1 MRFIAYENCKRF
13 FKSYKEMNFKRIN
26 LLMIT
31 SNGVGGGP
39 KQISS
44 LCNSISNE
52 INIFVACPRINTLK
66 IYKKNFSN
74 ANFVYIKERKISL
87 KDIYNLCIFIRKNS
101 INIIHSHGKGA
112 SLIGRILAFIFNI
125 KHIYTFH
132 GIHLVFH
139 NFLYK
144 KLFTLYE
151 NLFGFIDSHKIFVS
165 DSEKLCALKKGFIIK
180 KNHSVI
186 LNGINVNN
194 KLIDQKK
201 IKRKIRSKLNIKI
214 DEIIVITVCRLV
226 NQKNI
231 FELLE
236 IAKICKTIKFLI
248 LGNGDLKNQIMEKIK
263 RENIENVF
271 LLGNK
276 KDIKNYLISSDIFIS
291 TSIYEGLPFSVLE
304 AMSYKLP
311 VVLSKVTGNIDTIEN
326 NISGYFYNLGKIIQ
340 ASNIIKH
347 LSVSK
352 KERNLIGVNAYLR
365 IKKKFNLKNMTS
377 MHEKLYFNLVKKNNL

>member
-1 MRFIAYENCKRF
+1 
-13 FKSYKEMNFKRIN
+13 MNLKKIN

-31 SNGVGGGP
+31 SNGLGGGP

-52 INIFVACPRINTLK
+52 INIFVACPSNNTIRIH
-66 IYKKNFSN
+66 KKNFSKT
-74 ANFVYIKERKISL
+74 NFIHIKERKLSL
-87 KDIYNLCIFIRKNS
+87 KDIYDLCIFIRKNS

-112 SLIGRILAFIFNI
+112 SFIGRILALFFRI

-144 KLFTLYE
+144 KLFTIYE
-151 NLFGFIDSHKIFVS
+151 NLFGLIDSHKIFVS
-165 DSEKLCALKKGFIIK
+165 DSEKLCALEQGFIIK

-186 LNGINVNN
+186 FNGVDYNN
-194 KLIDQKK
+194 DFVDQDK
-201 IKRKIRSKLNIKI
+201 IIKKIRSKLNIRL

-236 IAKICKTIKFLI
+236 IAKICKATKFLI
-248 LGNGDLKNQIMEKIK
+248 LGDGDLRNSIMENIK
-263 RENIENVF
+263 NDNIKNVF
-271 LLGNK
+271 LLGDK
-276 KDIKNYLISSDIFIS
+276 KDIKNYLFSSDIFIS

-304 AMSYKLP
+304 AMSFKLP
-311 VVLSKVTGNIDTIEN
+311 VVLSKVTGNVDTIQN
-326 NISGYFYNLGKIIQ
+326 NISGFFYDLGNIIQ
-340 ASNIIKH
+340 ASNIIKC
-347 LSVSK
+347 LSASK
-352 KERNLIGVNAYLR
+352 KKRNLIGENAYLR
-365 IKKKFNLKNMTS
+365 IKKKFNLVQMTS
-377 MHEKLYFNLVKKNNL
+377 LHEELYFKLFKK

>member
-1 MRFIAYENCKRF
+1 
-13 FKSYKEMNFKRIN
+13 MNLKKIN

-44 LCNSISNE
+44 LCNSVSSE
-52 INIFVACPRINTLK
+52 INIFVACPRNNTIR
-66 IYKKNFSN
+66 IYKKNFSKTH
-74 ANFVYIKERKISL
+74 FVYIKERKLSL

-112 SLIGRILAFIFNI
+112 SLIGRILAIIFRLN
-125 KHIYTFH
+125 HIYTFH

-144 KLFTLYE
+144 KFYVLYE
-151 NLFGFIDSHKIFVS
+151 NLFGLIDSHKIFVS
-165 DSEKLCALKKGFIIK
+165 DSEKLCALEKGFIIK
-180 KNHSVI
+180 KNHSI
-186 LNGINVNN
+186 IFNGVDVNN
-194 KLIDQKK
+194 EVIDQEK
-201 IKRKIRSKLNIKI
+201 ITKKIRSKLNIKK

-236 IAKICKTIKFLI
+236 IAKICKATKFLI
-248 LGNGDLKNQIMEKIK
+248 LGDGDLRNQILKNIK
-263 RENIENVF
+263 NYNLQNVF

-276 KDIKNYLISSDIFIS
+276 KEIKKYIVSADIFIS

-304 AMSYKLP
+304 AMSFKLP
-311 VVLSKVTGNIDTIEN
+311 VVLSRVTGNIDTIEN
-326 NISGYFYNLGKIIQ
+326 NISGLFYNLGNIIQ
-340 ASNIIKH
+340 ASNIIKD
-347 LSVSK
+347 LSISK
-352 KERNLIGVNAYLR
+352 KKRNYLGNNAYLR
-365 IKKKFNLKNMTS
+365 IKKKFNLKNMAS
-377 MHEKLYFNLVKKNNL
+377 MHEELYFKLFKK

>member
-1 MRFIAYENCKRF
+1 
-13 FKSYKEMNFKRIN
+13 MNSKKIN

-31 SNGVGGGP
+31 SNGAGGGP

-44 LCNSISNE
+44 LCNSISNK
-52 INIFVACPRINTLK
+52 INIFVACPRNNTLR
-66 IYKKNFSN
+66 IYKKNFSK
-74 ANFVYIKERKISL
+74 ANILYIKERKISL
-87 KDIYNLCIFIRKNS
+87 KDIYNLSIFIRKNS

-112 SLIGRILAFIFNI
+112 SLIGRILAVVFKI

-151 NLFGFIDSHKIFVS
+151 NLFGLIDSHKIFVS
-165 DSEKLCALKKGFIIK
+165 DSEKFCALKKGFKIN

-186 LNGINVNN
+186 LNGVDVNN
-194 KLIDQKK
+194 KFIDQKK
-201 IKRKIRSKLNIKI
+201 IKKKIRTKLNIKT

-236 IAKICKTIKFLI
+236 IAKICGKIKFLI
-248 LGNGDLKNQIMEKIK
+248 LGNGDLKNKIMEKIK
-263 RENIENVF
+263 SENIANVF

-276 KDIKNYLISSDIFIS
+276 KDTRNYLISSDIFIS

-304 AMSYKLP
+304 AMSFKLP
-311 VVLSKVTGNIDTIEN
+311 VLLSKVTGNIDTIEN
-326 NISGYFYNLGKIIQ
+326 NISGYFYNLGNIIQ
-340 ASNIIKH
+340 ASKILKD
-347 LSVSK
+347 LSISQK
-352 KERNLIGVNAYLR
+352 KRNLFGKNAYLR
-365 IKKKFNLKNMTS
+365 IKNKFNLIQMAS
-377 MHEKLYFNLVKKNNL
+377 MHEELYFKLFQK